1 MRGRVGAAS
10 DYGPA
15 ALAMPSQAVSVQRGH
30 FQISTL
36 QAPVGRGKKDQ
47 PVLILPAGRLLLR
60 KQEGVPRNWGSG
72 GNDCEHRRRQG
83 AHRKRPPAI
92 LWLLSDRSESNIRL
106 SPAPQGGIL
115 LVEPSI
121 SSVIEYWLHKYSF
134 YIRIVSKIPGRTVS

>member
-1 MRGRVGAAS
+1 MRPTTAQLPR
-10 DYGPA
+10 
-15 ALAMPSQAVSVQRGH
+15 LCQRRRCSSSA
-30 FQISTL
+30 ISTKFYTGRGL
-36 QAPVGRGKKDQ
+36 CPRGKKDQ
-47 PVLILPAGRLLLR
+47 TVLALPAGRLLLR